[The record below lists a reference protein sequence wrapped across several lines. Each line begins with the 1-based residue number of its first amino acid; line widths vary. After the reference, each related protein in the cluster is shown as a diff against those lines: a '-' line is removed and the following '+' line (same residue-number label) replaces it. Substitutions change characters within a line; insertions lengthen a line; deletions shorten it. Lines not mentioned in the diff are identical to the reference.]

1 MKVYIVSGSRTPIGS
16 FGGSLAGTSAAE
28 LGVAAATEAL
38 RRAGISALDGK
49 ANTPVSA
56 SVDEVIVGNVLGAGH
71 GMNIARQVAIKS
83 GLAATTPAYTV
94 NKVCGSGLKSVA
106 LAYSEIL
113 HGNAHVMLAGG
124 TESMSQA
131 AYVSLGTRFGARMG
145 SSELKDVML
154 TDGLTDAFSGTHMGI
169 TAENVAEKYGI
180 SRQEQDAFA
189 AESQRKA
196 AAAQKA
202 GKFSDE
208 IIPVLLMKRGKP
220 VGSCSADEYLR
231 PDTTPEALAKLSPAF
246 KRDGSVTAGNASGIN
261 DGAAMLVLMS
271 EKAVQERKLSPLAEI
286 VGIAS
291 AGVPPEIMGIGPVA
305 ATRKLLANTKL
316 SISDFEVI
324 EANEAFAVQALAV
337 QKELELPASR
347 VNPNGGAIALGHPI
361 GASGARILVTL
372 VHELKRTQG
381 TYGLATLCIGGGQGI
396 ALAIKRC

>member
-16 FGGSLAGTSAAE
+16 FGGSLAGTSPVE
-28 LGVAAATEAL
+28 LGTAAATEAL
-38 RRAGISALDGK
+38 RRAGFSG
-49 ANTPVSA
+49 A
-56 SVDEVIVGNVLGAGH
+56 SLSTSPGVDEVILGNVLGAGH

-83 GLAATTPAYTV
+83 GLPDTTGAYTV
-94 NKVCGSGLKSVA
+94 NKVCGSGLKAVA

-131 AYVSLGTRFGARMG
+131 AYVSMGTRFGVRMG
-145 SSELKDVML
+145 SSELKDLML

-169 TAENVAEKYGI
+169 TAENIAERYQI

-189 AESQRKA
+189 ADSQRKA
-196 AAAQKA
+196 AAAQKEGRFA
-202 GKFSDE
+202 EE

-231 PDTTPEALAKLSPAF
+231 PDTTLETLAKLSPAF
-246 KRDGSVTAGNASGIN
+246 KKEGSVTAGNSSGIN

-271 EKAVQERKLSPLAEI
+271 EKAVHERKVTPLAEV

-291 AGVPPEIMGIGPVA
+291 SGVAPDVMGLGPVA
-305 ATRKLLANTKL
+305 ATKKLLAATKL
-316 SISDFEVI
+316 SVSQFDVI

-337 QKELELPASR
+337 QRDLELPADK
-347 VNPNGGAIALGHPI
+347 VNQNGGAIALGHPI

-372 VHELKRTQG
+372 LHQLKRTQG

-396 ALAIKRC
+396 ALAIKRCS